1 MSAADSRI
9 KRTLDVVLAALALVI
24 LSPLI
29 AAVALIVRR
38 DVGPPVLLRQ
48 QRAGL
53 EGAPFTMLKF
63 RTMTDAR
70 DRDGSLLPDGERL
83 TPTGRRLR
91 SASLDELPE
100 LVNVVRGEMSLVG
113 PRPLLLQY
121 LPLYSA
127 RQRRRHEVRPGV
139 TGLAQIKGR
148 NELGWPEKLELDVT
162 YVETWSLGLD
172 LRILGMT
179 IIRTIARQGISP
191 RGLDTPP
198 LFRGDDAGG

>member
-1 MSAADSRI
+1 MGAAQSRI
-9 KRTLDVVLAALALVI
+9 KRALDVVLATLGLI
-24 LSPLI
+24 LLSPVI
-29 AAVALIVRR
+29 AAVALVVRW
-38 DVGPPVLLRQ
+38 DLGVPILLRQ

-53 EGAPFTMLKF
+53 HGSAFTMFKF

-70 DRDGSLLPDGERL
+70 DRDGSLLSDSQRITG
-83 TPTGRRLR
+83 TGRRLR

-100 LVNVVRGEMSLVG
+100 LVNVIRGEMSLVG

-139 TGLAQIKGR
+139 TGLAQVKGR
-148 NELGWPEKLELDVT
+148 NELGWPEKLELDVA
-162 YVETWSLGLD
+162 YVEGWSLLLD

-179 IIRTIARQGISP
+179 VVRTIARHGISP
-191 RGLDTPP
+191 HGLDTPP
-198 LFRGDDAGG
+198 LFQGDDVRG